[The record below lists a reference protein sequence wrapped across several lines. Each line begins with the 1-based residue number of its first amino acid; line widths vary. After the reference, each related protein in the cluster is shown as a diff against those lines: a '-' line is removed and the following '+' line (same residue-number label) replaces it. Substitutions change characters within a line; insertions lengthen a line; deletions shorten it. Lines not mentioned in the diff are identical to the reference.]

1 MGSLSDW
8 GTFLLCWFANKST
21 PLTSKRC
28 AFHHLLGALSE
39 EAGSESKSWKWV
51 LKPFAFDHH
60 PLTYF
65 FRTKHTDSPVTSV
78 LVREA
83 GLLRKCPLPYIHCL
97 PSKLSWSHR
106 RKLSLHNTWKEA
118 LPHTTHCAEMYK
130 NKNKGFKFVLYG
142 MMASM
147 PRKMV
152 KDSSELERRLWLTV
166 LDPQPG
172 RPEFLSQHPH
182 PTPIS
187 QAWLPM
193 FL

>member
-28 AFHHLLGALSE
+28 AFHYLLGPLSE
-39 EAGSESKSWKWV
+39 EAGSESKSLKWV
-51 LKPFAFDHH
+51 LKPFTFDHH

-65 FRTKHTDSPVTSV
+65 FRTKHTDSPFTSV

-83 GLLRKCPLPYIHCL
+83 GLLRKCPLPYIHRL
-97 PSKLSWSHR
+97 PSKLNSIATEEKCLCITQG
-106 RKLSLHNTWKEA
+106 RKHATHNTQTVVRCIKTKTRALSLF
-118 LPHTTHCAEMYK
+118 LPSI
-130 NKNKGFKFVLYG
+130 N
-142 MMASM
+142 M
-147 PRKMV
+147 PRNMGKG
-152 KDSSELERRLWLTV
+152 SSELERWLW
-166 LDPQPG
+166 LDPQTR

-182 PTPIS
+182 PTPTS
-187 QAWLPM
+187 QG